1 MNTLKLLVTAISFL
15 TLNSNANELTPSK
28 TYTSMKNSN
37 YISALEKKRNSNV
50 DERAKREDVREYMRY
65 QRDLAK

>member
-15 TLNSNANELTPSK
+15 TLNSNASELTPSK

-37 YISALEKKRNSNV
+37 YISALEKKRASNV
-50 DERAKREDVREYMRY
+50 DERAKREDIREYMRY
-65 QRDLAK
+65 QRDLTK